1 MKYLTQ
7 LAIIFFLCMVGD
19 LISSL
24 LPFSFPGSVVGM
36 LLVLLLLLS
45 NALKEQSLGESADFM
60 LRNMTFFFIPPGVG
74 IIRYMDIIGSIWW
87 QLLVVNIVSVI
98 TCFAAASWTV
108 VLVTRLQKALG
119 GRRHA

>member
-7 LAIIFFLCMVGD
+7 LALIFSLCLVGD

-24 LPFSFPGSVVGM
+24 LPFAFPGSVVSM
-36 LLVLLLLLS
+36 LLILVLLLSRVLQ
-45 NALKEQSLGESADFM
+45 EPMLGESADFM
-60 LRNMTFFFIPPGVG
+60 LRNMTFFFIPPGVS
-74 IIRYMDIIGSIWW
+74 IVRYMDIINSIWW
-87 QLLVVNIVSVI
+87 QLIVVNIVSVI

-108 VLVTRLQKALG
+108 VLVGRVQKALA

>member
-7 LAIIFFLCMVGD
+7 LAIIFGLCLVGD

-24 LPFSFPGSVVGM
+24 LPFAFPGSVVSM
-36 LLVLLLLLS
+36 LLILLLLS
-45 NALKEQSLGESADFM
+45 TNLLKEQSLGESADFM
-60 LRNMTFFFIPPGVG
+60 LRNMTFFFIPPGVS
-74 IIRYMDIIGSIWW
+74 IIRYMDIIHSIWW

-108 VLVTRLQKALG
+108 VLVSRAQKALQR
-119 GRRHA
+119 RRHA